1 MGRSL
6 HEAGLANWW
15 LPTRFG
21 GLGIGVR
28 DSVDIVSELAYRDAG
43 AAFTLFISII
53 GTTMV
58 SLYGKPA
65 LRDDLLAAMGRRGG
79 FSAALGSEREAG
91 SELGR
96 TATTATLQDGEIVL
110 DGEKFFST
118 NADFADFLV
127 VVARTPDERFV
138 AVVVPRGTPG
148 VRVVKRWDMIGLGSA
163 ATYQVTLERCRV
175 PATHL
180 LDGSGLGL
188 LEIGLNPSRVLIAAV
203 AVGLARRI
211 RDVVLDYARTK
222 PLQGSTLVDHPV
234 FGAKLGQME
243 MIIEVMRNQCLAA
256 AGEFDELAARP
267 DAPAE
272 LLRRGALRSCVAA
285 KMFCGQAGWELA
297 GTGSELLGGLGYT
310 EESELGGLLRDMRF
324 VSIVEGGDD
333 VLRELMFRRYARP
346 AFKRL

>member
-1 MGRSL
+1 
-6 HEAGLANWW
+6 
-15 LPTRFG
+15 
-21 GLGIGVR
+21 
-28 DSVDIVSELAYRDAG
+28 
-43 AAFTLFISII
+43 
-53 GTTMV
+53 
-58 SLYGKPA
+58 
-65 LRDDLLAAMGRRGG
+65 MGRRGG

-222 PLQGSTLVDHPV
+222 PLQGSTLIDHPV